1 MIRPIALRALPV
13 VAVTGAP
20 ALPLAQGAQA
30 AAPTPVAPAAFAVG
44 HPGQVRRGDTDFMHS
59 HPRVEVRY
67 GDLGPPDRARVASAA
82 TLM

>member
-1 MIRPIALRALPV
+1 MRALPV
-13 VAVTGAP
+13 IAVTGAP
-20 ALPLAQGAQA
+20 ALPLAQGAQV
-30 AAPTPVAPAAFAVG
+30 AAPTPVAPATAAVG

-67 GDLGPPDRARVASAA
+67 GDLGPPDRARVVASAA